1 MQNIV
6 TKVAKVIS
14 PFIDD
19 VNAAVKKH
27 CCKHNIIIQTR

>member
-14 PFIDD
+14 PFIDG
-19 VNAAVKKH
+19 VNCAIKKTLL
-27 CCKHNIIIQTR
+27 QV